1 MLKIVRRS
9 MAGALLFA
17 VLAVVAPVQPASAN
31 GAASTRNILLLG
43 GAAATYLIIQHNRKV
58 HEKYAQYDRQQA
70 ALSQQRNNAY
80 AAYSQ
85 EQHAYDQEVAVNG
98 ELKKEIAYQHEVIGQ
113 QRHQLAALNVH
124 RSFADT
130 RVSQVPNPKGRG
142 VRQVA
147 MTSYGWGTI

>member
-1 MLKIVRRS
+1 MLTIFRRS
-9 MAGALLFA
+9 VAGALLFA
-17 VLAVVAPVQPASAN
+17 VLAIAAPIAPARAN

-43 GAAATYLIIQHNRKV
+43 GAATYLIIQHNRKV

-70 ALSQQRNNAY
+70 ALSQERNNAY

-85 EQHAYDQEVAVNG
+85 EQHAYDQEVAVNS

-130 RVSQVPNPKGRG
+130 RVSQVRNPKGRG